1 MQPVSISPAARAEH
15 GFCRVYG
22 DAMQDFVNLVMLTLA
37 SIASMCLGVL
47 AAYAIFK
54 GGFALMR
61 WHTQQNAPIAVKPTT
76 EVARVS

>member
-1 MQPVSISPAARAEH
+1 
-15 GFCRVYG
+15 
-22 DAMQDFVNLVMLTLA
+22 MQDFLNATMLVLA
-37 SIASMCLGVL
+37 AIASMCLGVL

-61 WHTQQNAPIAVKPTT
+61 WHTQQNAPAAAKAST

>member
-1 MQPVSISPAARAEH
+1 
-15 GFCRVYG
+15 
-22 DAMQDFVNLVMLTLA
+22 MQDFFNLVMLVLS
-37 SIASMCLGVL
+37 SIGSMCLGVL

-61 WHTQQNAPIAVKPTT
+61 WHTQLSAPASVKAST

>member
-1 MQPVSISPAARAEH
+1 LAESPD
-15 GFCRVYG
+15 VTVT
-22 DAMQDFVNLVMLTLA
+22 MQDFFNVVMLVCAALA
-37 SIASMCLGVL
+37 SMGLGVW

-61 WHTQQNAPIAVKPTT
+61 WHTEQNAPTPVKAGT

>member
-1 MQPVSISPAARAEH
+1 
-15 GFCRVYG
+15 
-22 DAMQDFVNLVMLTLA
+22 MQDFFNLVMLVCAALA
-37 SIASMCLGVL
+37 SMGLGVF

-61 WHTQQNAPIAVKPTT
+61 WHSQQNAPAPVKPSA